1 MRDRWLTQAARRPS
15 TWIQL
20 KQQFRALR
28 VPADVYTTLQ
38 RWVAS
43 PVELEPLFRL
53 VRDLVFANAVHRA
66 RGKHRKWAAG
76 AARDPHYQLTPET
89 PGALRPILDVLDGV
103 IADLERLSRW
113 EVTPPITLHE
123 LDATLT
129 LTGRTV
135 RLSRLDE
142 HLQEA
147 FETARRTLLPVR
159 EHLRAAT
166 QRHPGRKAT
175 LVQPRRVSALRV
187 PTESPPPVRRRQ
199 LERRLRDQILLL
211 HPSRQTGPRAAR
223 VDAGRLAHDIIDAIP
238 LEAPS
243 LPD

>member
-1 MRDRWLTQAARRPS
+1 MRDRWLTQAARHPS
-15 TWIQL
+15 TWSQ
-20 KQQFRALR
+20 QERQFRALR
-28 VPADVYTTLQ
+28 VPADVYDTLQ
-38 RWVAS
+38 HWAAS
-43 PVELEPLFRL
+43 PAELEPLFRL
-53 VRDLVFANAVHRA
+53 VRDIVLANAVHRA
-66 RGKHRKWAAG
+66 RGKHRRWAAG
-76 AARDPHYQLTPET
+76 AARDPHYHLTPET
-89 PGALRPILDVLDGV
+89 SGALRPILDVLDGV
-103 IADLERLSRW
+103 IADLERLGRW
-113 EVTPPITLHE
+113 EVTPPIALHE
-123 LDATLT
+123 LDAKLT
-129 LTGRTV
+129 PTGRTV

-175 LVQPRRVSALRV
+175 LVQPGRISALRA
-187 PTESPPPVRRRQ
+187 PTASPPPVRRRE
-199 LERRLRDQILLL
+199 LERMLRDQILLL
-211 HPSRQTGPRAAR
+211 HPARQTRPRAAR